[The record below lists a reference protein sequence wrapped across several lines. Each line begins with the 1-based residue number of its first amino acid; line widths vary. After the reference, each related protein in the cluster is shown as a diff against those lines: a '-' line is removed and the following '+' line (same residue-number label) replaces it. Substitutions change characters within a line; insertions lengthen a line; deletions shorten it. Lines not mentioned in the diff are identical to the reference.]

1 MTTTYHSHSSH
12 WGAFTAEV
20 EDGRLVGVRPFAH
33 DSQSSALI
41 DAMPD
46 AVHDQSR
53 VRAPMV
59 RQGYLRHGADAGG
72 AGRGREPFV
81 EVSWERALD
90 LVSGELARVKE
101 EHGNQAIFGGS
112 YGWSSAGRL
121 HHARTQVRR
130 FLYGF
135 GGCTDQFTNYSYGA
149 AMVFLPHIVGGFQ
162 SASGPITSWSS
173 IVDNTRLFVAF
184 GGISLKNGQV
194 NSGGM
199 GDHSYES
206 WLRRA
211 VDAGVRFVNISP
223 LSDDGPDV
231 LNAEWLAIRPTT
243 DTALM
248 LALAHTL
255 VAEGLHD
262 EKFLNRYCTGAERF
276 IPYLLGETDG
286 APKDAEWAAAI
297 TGIGAEAIRHLAR
310 QMAAQRTMVTA
321 TWSLQRSDHG
331 EQTYWAL
338 IALAALLG
346 QIGLPGGGFGFGYG
360 SINGIGN
367 RDTIA
372 PMPSLGTGT
381 NPLGLA
387 IPVARITDMLLAP
400 GSTIEFNGAPMTLP
414 DIRMVYWCGGNPF
427 HHHQDLNRLIEGW
440 RRPETIVVHE
450 PWWTATAR
458 HADIVL
464 PATTTL
470 ERNDIGSS
478 SRDRFIIAMHKAV
491 EPLGQARNDFDI
503 FSDLADRLGF
513 RAAYTQGLDEMAWL
527 RRLYDEFRAGAL
539 SNRFT
544 MPDFDTFW
552 DQGHV
557 EVPEAD
563 EDTVL
568 FQNFR
573 RDPEGHKL
581 DTPSGRIEIYSERIA
596 GFGYDDCPPH
606 PTWLEPAEWLGSDK
620 ARRHP
625 LHLISNQPKT
635 RLHSQMDM
643 GPVSRAAKINGREVL
658 YIHPQ
663 DAAPRGIGAGDVV
676 RVFNDRGACLAGAA
690 VGAGIAPGVVRLP
703 SGAWYD
709 PEDPNRP
716 GSLDKHG
723 NPNVLTLDKGT
734 SRLGQGPSAMTTLVE
749 VEKWDGEAPPIT
761 AFTPPAMGEA

>member
-20 EDGRLVGVRPFAH
+20 RDGRLVGVQPFAH
-33 DSQSSALI
+33 DGQPSALI

-46 AVHDQSR
+46 AVHDETR
-53 VRAPMV
+53 VAAPMV
-59 RQGYLRHGADAGG
+59 RQGYLRDGANAGG

-81 EVSWERALD
+81 AVSWEQALD
-90 LVSGELARVKE
+90 LVAGELARVKE

-112 YGWSSAGRL
+112 YGWSSAGRM

-162 SASGPITSWSS
+162 SACGPVTSWSS
-173 IVDNTRLFVAF
+173 IVDNTRLMVAF

-199 GDHSYES
+199 GDHAYEV

-223 LSDDGPDV
+223 LRDDGPD
-231 LNAEWLAIRPTT
+231 LLDAQWLSIRPNT

-262 EKFLNRYCTGAERF
+262 GEFVDRYCTGADRF
-276 IPYLLGETDG
+276 IAYLMGESDG
-286 APKDAEWAAAI
+286 APRDAEWAEAI
-297 TGIGAEAIRHLAR
+297 TGINAETIRGLAR
-310 QMAAQRTMVTA
+310 QMAAERTMVTA

-372 PMPSLGTGT
+372 PMPSLGTGK

-387 IPVARITDMLLAP
+387 IPVARVTDMLLSP
-400 GSTIEFNGAPMTLP
+400 GSTIDFNGAPMTLP

-458 HADIVL
+458 HADIIL
-464 PATTTL
+464 PATTSL

-478 SRDRFIIAMHKAV
+478 SRDRYIIAMHKAV
-491 EPLGQARNDFDI
+491 EPVGQARNDFDI
-503 FSDLADRLGF
+503 FADLSERLGF
-513 RAAYTQGLDEMAWL
+513 RAAYTQGRDEMAWL
-527 RRLYDEFRAGAL
+527 RHLYDEFRSGAL
-539 SNRFT
+539 SNRYT

-563 EDTVL
+563 EDLVL
-568 FQNFR
+568 FRNFR
-573 RDPEGHKL
+573 RDPEGHRL
-581 DTPSGRIEIYSERIA
+581 DTPSGKIEIYSERIA

-620 ARRHP
+620 AARHP

-643 GPVSRAAKINGREVL
+643 GPVSRAAKVNGREVL
-658 YIHPQ
+658 LIHPD
-663 DAAPRGIGAGDVV
+663 DAAPRGIQAGDVV
-676 RVFNDRGACLAGAA
+676 RVFNDRGACLAGVA
-690 VGAGIAPGVVRLP
+690 VGDGIEVGVVRLP

-709 PEDPNRP
+709 PEDPSRP

-734 SRLGQGPSAMTTLVE
+734 SRLGQGPSAMSTLVE
-749 VEKWDGEAPPIT
+749 VEKWVGDVPPIT
-761 AFTPPAMGEA
+761 AFQPPLMSEN